1 MSYRRTGLGAAA
13 GLPVGYAVTGY
24 CPNTNIP
31 GWVSKPDGTFECM
44 TDAQIQ
50 ALANVASAA
59 AASAPA
65 ALASSTSAGTI
76 PAAAPLLSPVV
87 VSVPASSG
95 SIFDTAIAWVQ
106 AYPLLAA
113 GIIGVGAVVL
123 LGKL

>member
-13 GLPVGYAVTGY
+13 GLPAGYAVTGY

-50 ALANVASAA
+50 ALANVASAV

-65 ALASSTSAGTI
+65 VSAASTSAGTI
-76 PAAAPLLSPVV
+76 PAAASPSPVV

-106 AYPLLAA
+106 ANTLLAA
-113 GIIGVGAVVL
+113 GIGVGAVAL